1 MTTVEYVADPRPYA
15 SEIRRLLAAAEDEFV
30 PPLSARQGTTQT
42 DGLDEQRNDA
52 LDEYYEQCIDQSFVL
67 ARDGEDVFGFLSF
80 RPDYAIDELGA
91 YTPADYVS
99 TIIVDPEHRREGY
112 ARKLYHELLTDVP
125 EDVREPYVTT
135 RTWDSND
142 RHLDLLSDLGFEL
155 LTRIEDDRGEGID
168 TVYYGIA
175 VEDFGATDR

>member
-1 MTTVEYVADPRPYA
+1 M
-15 SEIRRLLAAAEDEFV
+15 
-30 PPLSARQGTTQT
+30 
-42 DGLDEQRNDA
+42 
-52 LDEYYEQCIDQSFVL
+52 
-67 ARDGEDVFGFLSF
+67 
-80 RPDYAIDELGA
+80 
-91 YTPADYVS
+91 
-99 TIIVDPEHRREGY
+99 
-112 ARKLYHELLTDVP
+112 TDVP